1 MAGSNQALE
10 IFQDLLAG
18 NAKYVAGVS
27 SPQSELSPPSLRGD
41 LATNGQAPGAAI
53 VACADSR
60 VSPEIVFNA
69 GLGQVFVIRNAGN
82 AAWDDSVIGSLEYA
96 VAHLS
101 VPLVM
106 ILGHSNCGAVGA
118 AIDAARSGQT
128 GAESSL
134 GKHVEK
140 LAEIVKSEVEKEHA
154 VKESVEKNV
163 REGVRSLLEGTS
175 DVAALA
181 KKGQVSVVGA
191 VYDLHSGKVQEVV

>member
-1 MAGSNQALE
+1 M
-10 IFQDLLAG
+10 
-18 NAKYVAGVS
+18 
-27 SPQSELSPPSLRGD
+27 
-41 LATNGQAPGAAI
+41 
-53 VACADSR
+53 ACADSR